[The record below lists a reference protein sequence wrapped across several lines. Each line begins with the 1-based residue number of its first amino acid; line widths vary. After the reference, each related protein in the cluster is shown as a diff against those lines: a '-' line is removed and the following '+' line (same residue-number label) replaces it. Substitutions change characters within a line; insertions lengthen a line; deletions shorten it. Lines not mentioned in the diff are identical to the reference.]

1 MHARQAGGDRD
12 KDRLGESRAQTQ
24 AELKVGQGGA
34 RLPWLSA
41 LLLFTLTFTFF
52 TKPCCQLTNLKYIKI
67 NITTGFL

>member
-1 MHARQAGGDRD
+1 MHARQAGGHWD
-12 KDRLGESRAQTQ
+12 KDWLGERRTQTQ

-52 TKPCCQLTNLKYIKI
+52 TKPCCQLTDLKYIKI
-67 NITTGFL
+67 NIRT